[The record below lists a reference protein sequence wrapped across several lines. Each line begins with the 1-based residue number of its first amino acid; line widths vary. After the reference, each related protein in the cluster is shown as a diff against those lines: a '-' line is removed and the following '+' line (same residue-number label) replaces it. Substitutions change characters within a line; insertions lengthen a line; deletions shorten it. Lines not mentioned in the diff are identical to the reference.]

1 VKASELRALLDDALI
16 TLEASRD
23 ELRDLD
29 AAIGDGDLGITVSHG
44 ARAVRQSLRELPAD
58 ASIALILR
66 TAGQRF
72 ASANPSTMSALVAS
86 GLLAAARQLGEVES
100 LDRAGGVLI
109 LEAATIAIQTRGG
122 AQLGDKTIV
131 DALHPTIEVLKAAG
145 PDDRAALAAMIDAA
159 RHAVAE
165 TALLRSQR
173 GRAAWV
179 GDRTVGHPD
188 GGATAYLRFL
198 EAIARGMPPDLGNED

>member
-1 VKASELRALLDDALI
+1 
-16 TLEASRD
+16 
-23 ELRDLD
+23 
-29 AAIGDGDLGITVSHG
+29 
-44 ARAVRQSLRELPAD
+44 VR
-58 ASIALILR
+58 
-66 TAGQRF
+66 T
-72 ASANPSTMSALVAS
+72 
-86 GLLAAARQLGEVES
+86 
-100 LDRAGGVLI
+100 
-109 LEAATIAIQTRGG
+109 LEAATIAIQPRGG

-198 EAIARGMPPDLGNED
+198 EAIDRGRPPDLGNED